1 MATSSS
7 FAALT
12 APVEVVL
19 LLLIISCLHFP
30 AQAAA
35 TAKDQSSGRVH
46 KYGLWGGL
54 GGLYWKDGV
63 FSAIKS
69 IAMTTD
75 SDLGFR
81 SIQVDYDTRH
91 NTTVSGSR
99 HGGFGETNHTIQ
111 FKHPG
116 EILTKIS
123 GYYGIINTYLVI
135 RSLEFETNKAKYGPF
150 GAEEGT
156 AFESP
161 SKGNMKI
168 VGFYGRAPP
177 DIANG
182 FVDAIGI
189 YTLTN

>member
-1 MATSSS
+1 MASFSYSSLTPLVE
-7 FAALT
+7 AL
-12 APVEVVL
+12 L

-35 TAKDQSSGRVH
+35 TTKDGQSSGRVR
-46 KYGLWGGL
+46 KYGLWGGR
-54 GGLYWKDGV
+54 GGRYWKDGV
-63 FSAIKS
+63 FLGIKS
-69 IAMTTD
+69 IAVTTD

-81 SIQVDYDTRH
+81 SIQVDYVTRH
-91 NTTVSGSR
+91 NTTVSGRR
-99 HGGFGETNHTIQ
+99 HGGFGETNHTVQ

-135 RSLEFETNKAKYGPF
+135 RSLKFETNCANYGPF

-161 SKGNMKI
+161 SKRNMKI
-168 VGFYGRAPP
+168 VGFYGRAAP
-177 DIANG
+177 DTDNG